1 MHSTNSA
8 TTIKAFMRIFVTHG
22 IPKQMVSDNGSQ
34 FTSSDSFVKLS
45 FYKANNIFSVTYH
58 HRWLG

>member
-8 TTIKAFMRIFVTHG
+8 TTIKALMRIFVTHG
-22 IPKQMVSDNGSQ
+22 IPKQIVSDNGSQ

-45 FYKANNIFSVTYH
+45 FYKANNIK
-58 HRWLG
+58 